1 MVDNNFLY
9 EQKEGKMREKG
20 EKFKWSLGLWK
31 LRENGKKMKQIFD

>member
-9 EQKEGKMREKG
+9 EQKEGKMREKE
-20 EKFKWSLGLWK
+20 EKFKSSLGLWK